1 MTGDPAEPLIPGG
14 LPIHTRSLVVEA
26 FATPS
31 GAVRFAG
38 AILDQRKVGFV
49 PTGGDLQTAG
59 LIHHMQ
65 IELELDPE
73 SRRIT
78 RLATAQPT
86 VAFEASP
93 ASGGDC
99 CRDPAPRLQGLV
111 GEALDD
117 GFPRL
122 LAGAFGGPLGCSHL
136 LTLAQLLGASV
147 PRFLEGARLETRA
160 PDERIAKR
168 SLFLDGFERE
178 DGRLDVCIQ
187 LSEFRLRPARE
198 VKLPF
203 DRLQQQHEIRI
214 RASLDDQLTL
224 EHLEGAER
232 VRDRSSLDADWRSR
246 NTTLAALEGGP
257 ALRGLATRILGE
269 LGRDPADGPLRDTL
283 LNLAPGVIQ
292 CLAAF
297 AHRLIASFTG
307 GGGGSRASLP
317 RELSVGGYP
326 DSCYMWRSDGPMA
339 RARAGAQRRQ
349 TEND

>member
-1 MTGDPAEPLIPGG
+1 MPGG

-26 FATPS
+26 FATPT

-73 SRRIT
+73 SGRIT
-78 RLATAQPT
+78 HLESKQPT

-99 CRDPAPRLQGLV
+99 CRDPAPRLRELV
-111 GEALDD
+111 GEVLDD
-117 GFPRL
+117 GFPRR
-122 LAGAFGGPLGCSHL
+122 LARTFGGPLGCSHL

-147 PRFLEGARLETRA
+147 PRFLEGARLGTRT
-160 PDERIAKR
+160 PEERIAKR
-168 SLFLDGFERE
+168 SLFLDGFERG
-178 DGRLDVCIQ
+178 DGGLDVCVQ
-187 LSEFRLRPARE
+187 LSEFQLRPARE
-198 VKLPF
+198 VSAPI
-203 DRLQQQHEIRI
+203 DRLLRQHEVRI
-214 RASLDDQLTL
+214 RASLDDKLATL
-224 EHLEGAER
+224 ESIDGAER
-232 VRDRSSLDADWRSR
+232 VRDGAALDAPWHNRR
-246 NTTLAALEGGP
+246 TTLAALEGGP
-257 ALRGLATRILGE
+257 ALRGLAARILGE
-269 LGRDPADGPLRDTL
+269 LGNDPAEGPLRDTL

-297 AHRLIASFTG
+297 SHRLIAAFAAG
-307 GGGGSRASLP
+307 GGGKRTSLP

-339 RARAGAQRRQ
+339 RARAQSLQ